1 MIQRGVCVKKIVI
14 DGHNLIPKVRGIQ
27 LSDPDDENKLIQMVS
42 EYCRLSRTRAD
53 LFFDGA
59 PAGAGLR
66 SRLGLVSVHYIRVG
80 TTADDAIICHLR
92 GEGPNAK
99 NILVV
104 SSDNRVKTEA
114 RALRAEVMNSDQFA
128 QTMLNTLNSPVI
140 PDSKREL
147 PPTAEEVEEMLD
159 LMTRKRKKP

>member
-1 MIQRGVCVKKIVI
+1 MKKIII
-14 DGHNLIPKVRGIQ
+14 DGHNLIPKVPGIR
-27 LSDPDDENKLIQMVS
+27 LSDPDDENKLIQKIG

-59 PAGAGLR
+59 PAGTGPR
-66 SRLGLVSVHYIRVG
+66 SRHGLVSIHHVKVG
-80 TTADDAIICHLR
+80 TTADDAIIRHLR
-92 GEGPNAK
+92 REGSNAR

-128 QTMLNTLNSPVI
+128 QTMLNTLNNPAI
-140 PDSKREL
+140 TDSKREL

-159 LMTRKRKKP
+159 LMTRKRKKS

>member
-1 MIQRGVCVKKIVI
+1 MKKIVI
-14 DGHNLIPKVRGIQ
+14 DGHNLIPKVPGIQ

-53 LFFDGA
+53 LFFDRA
-59 PAGAGLR
+59 PAGASPR
-66 SRLGLVSVHYIRVG
+66 SRFGLVSVHHVRVG
-80 TTADDAIICHLR
+80 TTADDAIIRHLR
-92 GEGPNAK
+92 GEGPNAR

-114 RALRAEVMNSDQFA
+114 RALRAEVMNSEQFA
-128 QTMLNTLNSPVI
+128 QTMLNMLNSPVI